1 MARNNKILLR
11 RKGNATGAPSAGD
24 LEYGEVVLNY
34 NASSKKMYF
43 KDSGD
48 GVREFIDSVQ
58 IDSKA
63 STAETNA
70 IAEATALAIAL
81 G

>member
-11 RKGNATGAPSAGD
+11 RKGNAAGAPSAGD
-24 LEYGEVVLNY
+24 LEYGEIVLNY
-34 NASSKKMYF
+34 NTSSKKMYF

-48 GVREFIDSVQ
+48 NVREFIDSVQ
-58 IDSKA
+58 VDSNA